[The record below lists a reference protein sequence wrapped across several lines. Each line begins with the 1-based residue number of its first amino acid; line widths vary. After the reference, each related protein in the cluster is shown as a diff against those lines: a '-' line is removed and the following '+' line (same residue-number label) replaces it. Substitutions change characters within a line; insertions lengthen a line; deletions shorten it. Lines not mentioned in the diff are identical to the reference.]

1 MAEVKED
8 LWVYRVEDRTTGDG
22 PYHNYNE
29 TDLRIELC
37 DNHNDDNTHPGPWA
51 EGWSELVWDLN
62 DARFGFISPEQ
73 LVTWFKGYLT
83 ELEDA
88 DYLVRIYNIKDAERF
103 ISKHQCMF
111 DMNESTLEDEM
122 SISDLV
128 KTYLV

>member
-29 TDLRIELC
+29 TDLRLELC
-37 DNHNDDNTHPGPWA
+37 DNHDGDSTHPGPYGEYWD
-51 EGWSELVWDLN
+51 EDVWRLH

-88 DYLVRIYNIKDAERF
+88 DYLVRVYNIKDAEHF
-103 ISKHQCMF
+103 ISDYQCMF
-111 DMNESTLEDEM
+111 DMHYASLEDEM
-122 SISDLV
+122 AISDLV
-128 KTYLV
+128 KASLV